1 MKAGAQAKAIVW
13 EAPVVLTFSAG
24 PNAALLTNPNVPL
37 VIADGEYEVVSV
49 SESHETL
56 GTDGAAVAV
65 DVVKASDGTALSGGT
80 SVLASTFNLK
90 ATINTEVRK
99 TISNGG
105 LSTTAANRRLSRG
118 QRLGLKFSGTLTSV
132 TGVNVTVVLQ
142 RIRRPK
148 W

>member
-1 MKAGAQAKAIVW
+1 MKGASQAKAIVW
-13 EAPVVLTFSAG
+13 EAPVVLTFAAG
-24 PNAALLTNPNVPL
+24 PNAALLTAPNVALL
-37 VIADGEYEVVSV
+37 VADGEYEILSA
-49 SESHETL
+49 SETHETL
-56 GTDGAAVAV
+56 GTDGSAVTV

-80 SVLASTFNLK
+80 SMLGSAFNLK
-90 ATINTEVRK
+90 ATINTEQRK

-105 LSTTAANRRLSRG
+105 LSTTAANRRVTRG
-118 QRLGLKFSGTLTSV
+118 QRIGLKFSGTMTAV